1 MAKNQNKVIKPVGNW
16 YNLGSSKADLSDG
29 LLIASVAMK
38 DLQKIGYPHQAHV
51 WDIRKCVRNPYAVTG
66 LRKLTGLDEAVQKY
80 LLACPNT
87 EKVVEYIR
95 KYSSISCSIIIACTG
110 GEHRSPAIAE
120 MVAAKFRESGF
131 KIRVEHWSLK
141 NANMS

>member
-1 MAKNQNKVIKPVGNW
+1 MAKNQNKVIKPISNW

-38 DLQKIGYPHQAHV
+38 DLGKIGYPYQAYL
-51 WDIRKCVRNPYAVTG
+51 WDIRKAVRNPYAVAG

-87 EKVVEYIR
+87 AAVVEYIAD
-95 KYSSISCSIIIACTG
+95 YSSMDYPIIIACTG
-110 GEHRSPAIAE
+110 GKHRSPAIAE
-120 MVAAKFRESGF
+120 MVATKYCKC
-131 KIRVEHWSLK
+131 KIKVRVEHWSLK
-141 NANMS
+141 KDG